1 MRRGWVGWVG
11 CWGGGAGKW
20 GDVFGFFLSSPFQ
33 EKPPRPS
40 VIFFFSLSLCL
51 SERRNTERY
60 IKVSILGHY
69 FYLRWRFVDHF
80 LHFGCL
86 AYYTWLDYSLVK
98 EYYVMKFS
106 KLIESNRTKTNQH
119 HYVSVAKGIQKRS
132 AKLPNKYEVLSV
144 LYSNSFRV
152 IARNNQ

>member
-1 MRRGWVGWVG
+1 VGRVL
-11 CWGGGAGKW
+11 GGGAGKW

-69 FYLRWRFVDHF
+69 FYQRWRFVDHF
-80 LHFGCL
+80 LHLGCL
-86 AYYTWLDYSLVK
+86 SYYTWLDYSLVK
-98 EYYVMKFS
+98 EYYGDEVFE
-106 KLIESNRTKTNQH
+106 IDGTEPNQTKPTPLCVQW
-119 HYVSVAKGIQKRS
+119 
-132 AKLPNKYEVLSV
+132 
-144 LYSNSFRV
+144 
-152 IARNNQ
+152 